1 MGFADARERRSIIGL
16 LKYRRA
22 CPSIAKAEIVM
33 RLVPNWLF
41 LLILNMIKEAKIASY
56 PNRDLFRRALIFVEA
71 TEKTLFD

>member
-41 LLILNMIKEAKIASY
+41 LLILNMIKEAK
-56 PNRDLFRRALIFVEA
+56 
-71 TEKTLFD
+71 